1 MMYDD
6 LLAKSFSRRE
16 QKRLGY
22 VAFIGC
28 LFIALSLCT
37 VFRPY
42 LGHLPVLNLKLT
54 TAGGFQMLMVRDTS
68 SSPSSPLGPMTL
80 LNEKNTSSTPF
91 PPLWTVADS
100 SHKNTSSSPSPPLG
114 PMTYFSVK
122 NTSSSQ
128 ETVKEMVAEKIVPV
142 TDKKEPVTKK
152 MEPVVENMKPLCNFE
167 EAKGDSC
174 EIIGD
179 YGVARKPLNRNKNH
193 TVPAVLFSQGGYA
206 GNHFHDFSDVLIPLY
221 LTSRQYD
228 GEVQF
233 LITNKQP
240 WWIVKFWEILKK
252 LTKYELIDI
261 DKEEQIHCFPSAT
274 VGLKRNL
281 KELTIDAS
289 KYSYSMRDFR
299 EFLRT
304 SYSLKKAK
312 AIKLRDGWR
321 KRPSLLIISRGRT
334 RKFAN
339 LGEITRMARS
349 LGYRVS
355 VAEATKN
362 VSKFA
367 QMVNSCDVLM
377 GVHGAGLTNIMFL
390 PENAIFIQVIPFGG
404 VDWVATNSFGEP
416 SKDMNLKYL
425 EYTINKEEST
435 LVQQYPLDHV
445 ILRDPSAIW
454 KQGWGA
460 FKSVYLD
467 KQDVNI
473 DLNRFR
479 PTLLKALELLHQ

>member
-1 MMYDD
+1 
-6 LLAKSFSRRE
+6 
-16 QKRLGY
+16 
-22 VAFIGC
+22 
-28 LFIALSLCT
+28 
-37 VFRPY
+37 
-42 LGHLPVLNLKLT
+42 
-54 TAGGFQMLMVRDTS
+54 
-68 SSPSSPLGPMTL
+68 
-80 LNEKNTSSTPF
+80 
-91 PPLWTVADS
+91 
-100 SHKNTSSSPSPPLG
+100 
-114 PMTYFSVK
+114 MTYFSEK

-128 ETVKEMVAEKIVPV
+128 ETVKAMVAEKIEPV
-142 TDKKEPVTKK
+142 TDKEEPVTKK
-152 MEPVVENMKPLCNFE
+152 MEPVVENMKPPCNFN
-167 EAKGDSC
+167 EAKGDIC

-179 YGVARKPLNRNKNH
+179 VRIQGNSASVFLVSPEMRISEENNSSWSMRPYARKTDKTALSNVREWSVKSVWSREETPQCNKNH

-304 SYSLKKAK
+304 SYSLKQAK

-339 LGEITRMARS
+339 LREIARMARS

-390 PENAIFIQVIPFGG
+390 PENAIFIQVIPFGD